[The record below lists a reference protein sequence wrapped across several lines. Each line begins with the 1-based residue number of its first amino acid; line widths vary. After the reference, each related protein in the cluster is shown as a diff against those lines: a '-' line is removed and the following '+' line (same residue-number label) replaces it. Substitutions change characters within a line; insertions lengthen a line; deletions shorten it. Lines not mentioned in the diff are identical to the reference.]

1 MFNNA
6 HVWESPAVIETAVA
20 PTVNAA
26 TATGAELAVVVPL
39 PSCPSPLVP
48 QQLTAPVFNNAH
60 VWEPPAVIETAV
72 ADPSVNGPPQ
82 PAPNCQWCCRCRAAR
97 NCWPQQLTAPVFNNA
112 HVWKPPAA
120 ICGVT
125 PVPNV
130 LLGLKT
136 LAVFGANTEAKLP
149 DTPAT
154 TGPSTPKLF
163 PVPISACSTAI
174 SGDCDPS
181 DNANTGTDDP
191 TDATTNAP
199 AAITTT
205 KRLTRANFNTMIR
218 GCFQFRGH
226 TDVPDLL
233 TVTTNYSRHPNQ
245 QPATGNA
252 RMLDDYSRV
261 DGSDVVAGNQQC
273 RKTPCSLVC
282 RATAYL
288 TRNQHRRHHG
298 RTSTRNP
305 ARQYE
310 SEHCSSRNPHRFL
323 DGFNISCS
331 NGRGPGPIPPGVPQ
345 GSVLTGGST
354 AT

>member
-1 MFNNA
+1 M
-6 HVWESPAVIETAVA
+6 IETAVA
-20 PTVNAA
+20 DPSANGS
-26 TATGAELAVVVPL
+26 TATGTELEVVLPL
-39 PSCPSPLVP
+39 PSCPLPLLP

-60 VWEPPAVIETAV
+60 VW
-72 ADPSVNGPPQ
+72 
-82 PAPNCQWCCRCRAAR
+82 AP
-97 NCWPQQLTAPVFNNA
+97 L
-112 HVWKPPAA
+112 AA

-130 LLGLKT
+130 LLGFEM
-136 LAVFGANTEAKLP
+136 LAVFGANTEAKLL

-191 TDATTNAP
+191 TDAATNAP

-226 TDVPDLL
+226 TYVPDLL
-233 TVTTNYSRHPNQ
+233 TVTTNYCRHPHQTN
-245 QPATGNA
+245 PGN
-252 RMLDDYSRV
+252 RQRDDLDDYRRV
-261 DGSDVVAGNQQC
+261 DGRDVVAGNQQC